1 MKKRYIIA
9 IILVIVIGVF
19 SFFIYKKYEEKHKYD
34 SIKYG
39 RAEYVTSMNEINKS
53 LPTIILFKSVMSE
66 HSFDAEKNLK
76 LLHDK
81 YGNQF
86 NIVHA
91 SADSLDNDEA
101 VNLAKKYDVTGVP
114 TFVALDKNCN
124 LIEKKENVY
133 SEKAIKIILKDMGVN
148 I

>member
-1 MKKRYIIA
+1 MKKKYIIA
-9 IILVIVIGVF
+9 IVIVLIIGGF
-19 SFFIYKKYEEKHKYD
+19 SFLIYKKYEEKHKYD

-39 RAEYVTSMNEINKS
+39 RAEYVTSMSEIDKS
-53 LPTIILFKSVMSE
+53 LPTIILFKSVMAE

-81 YGNQF
+81 YGDQF

-101 VNLAKKYDVTGVP
+101 VSLAKKYDVTGVP
-114 TFVALDKNCN
+114 TFVALDKNGN
-124 LIEKKENVY
+124 LIEKKEDIY
-133 SEKAIKIILKDMGVN
+133 SEKAINNILKDMG
-148 I
+148 IKM

>member
-1 MKKRYIIA
+1 MKKKYIIA
-9 IILVIVIGVF
+9 IVIVLIIGGF
-19 SFFIYKKYEEKHKYD
+19 SFLIYKKYEEKHKYD

-39 RAEYVTSMNEINKS
+39 RAEYVTSMSEIDKS
-53 LPTIILFKSVMSE
+53 LPTIILFKSVMAE

-81 YGNQF
+81 YGDQF

-101 VNLAKKYDVTGVP
+101 VSLAKKYDVTGVP
-114 TFVALDKNCN
+114 TFVALDKNGN
-124 LIEKKENVY
+124 LIEKKEDIY
-133 SEKAIKIILKDMGVN
+133 SEKAINNIVKDMG
-148 I
+148 IKM

>member
-1 MKKRYIIA
+1 MKKKYIIA
-9 IILVIVIGVF
+9 IVIVLIIGGF
-19 SFFIYKKYEEKHKYD
+19 SFLIYKKYEEKHKYD

-39 RAEYVTSMNEINKS
+39 RAEYVTSMSEIDKS
-53 LPTIILFKSVMSE
+53 LPTIILFKSVMAE

-81 YGNQF
+81 YGDQF

-101 VNLAKKYDVTGVP
+101 VSLAKKYDVTGVP
-114 TFVALDKNCN
+114 TFVALDKNGN
-124 LIEKKENVY
+124 LIEKKEDIY
-133 SEKAIKIILKDMGVN
+133 SEKAINDIVKDMG
-148 I
+148 IKM